1 MKALLLAAVAA
12 ATLAP
17 STQAHAEFSAPRR
30 PEFRIAPS
38 RAKAKPM
45 PARAALA
52 PKKEEAEVHQPTLS
66 VDDVMT
72 KIQTVYMAGLQRCYR
87 ISLATEPNLSG
98 KVTLQFTVDAKGRV
112 LSDMEGITPT
122 FDACLNQMIGAWRF
136 PHTSEPAEATF
147 KMSLVL
153 AK

>member
-17 STQAHAEFSAPRR
+17 TAAHAEFSAPRR
-30 PEFRIAPS
+30 AEFRIAPS
-38 RAKAKPM
+38 RAKAKPV

-87 ISLATEPNLSG
+87 ISLVTDPNLSG
-98 KVTLQFTVDAKGRV
+98 KVSLQFTVDAKGRV

-122 FDACLNQMIGAWRF
+122 FDACLNKMIGAWRF
-136 PHTSEPAEATF
+136 PHANEPEEATF
-147 KMSLVL
+147 KLSLVL